1 MNGDLLTIKLQ
12 GSIVNN
18 LRKQQATLYRDATT
32 SRKDGN
38 MQVMADAPLKEI
50 RLSLNVS
57 QEEVAR
63 RTRSVRMGT
72 VRNAESG
79 KRVTYDTA
87 IQILQAING
96 LLEEKGRAKVTLDDL
111 GLTLY

>member
-1 MNGDLLTIKLQ
+1 
-12 GSIVNN
+12 
-18 LRKQQATLYRDATT
+18 
-32 SRKDGN
+32 

-50 RLSLNVS
+50 RLSLGAS
-57 QEEVAR
+57 QEGVAR
-63 RTRSVRMGT
+63 RTRSVSMGT

-87 IQILQAING
+87 TQILEAINSM
-96 LLEEKGRAKVTLDDL
+96 LEEAGRPKVTLDDL